1 MFRVHI
7 NNCPEYAK
15 KYKYIIARNDAG
27 SLWFYGAFDD
37 KDDVDRIVNE
47 LGDGAVIINNE

>member
-1 MFRVHI
+1 MFHVHI

-47 LGDGAVIINNE
+47 LGDGAVVIDNE

>member
-1 MFRVHI
+1 MEFSVNI

-27 SLWFYGAFDD
+27 TLWFYGAFDD
-37 KDDVDRIVNE
+37 SDKVHRIAAE
-47 LGDGAVIINNE
+47 IGESAVIITR